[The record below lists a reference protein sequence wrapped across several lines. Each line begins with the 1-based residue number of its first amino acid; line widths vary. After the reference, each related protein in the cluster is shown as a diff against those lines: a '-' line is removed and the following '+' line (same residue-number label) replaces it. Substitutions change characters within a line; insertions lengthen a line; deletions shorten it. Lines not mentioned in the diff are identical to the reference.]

1 MKNVFIIFLFLICL
15 GACQIPG
22 AFVQTHQQAFPNS
35 KVQDAQAIREKLL
48 NKQPLQ
54 HPVQIDLNPYLLKS
68 DVSENVESV
77 NDLFSVLEDT
87 LFKTLQV
94 TGDREP
100 IFTQLIPLSVEAQ
113 TLELQIPI
121 SNIELRYEILLKGGN
136 ITNGSNLTLNG
147 VKIPWDI
154 KHNGEYKVTK
164 LLLSHSNAL
173 KVQIQGESGSHA
185 ELSIT
190 PYEGAGIG
198 LRRQTLSSDSR
209 AITPEVKGILKRLQ
223 EKSGDIKISDS
234 GGYTPISAFQMNDSD
249 VVAFE
254 SNAII
259 VRFRDGHTPDLSFL
273 THYDGELVD
282 QIDEFYKLKVNL
294 EHAPI
299 ERLPELLEFY
309 NRGLPENIERISFSS
324 LQSMQIFTIILD
336 VVHRNGNQISSIE
349 LNLYNPNLPAYYP
362 SDWDY
367 SHHDIGIP
375 ASRSG
380 AGSEMKSWWL
390 SETHVNEA
398 WDHSIGTGVTIAW
411 IDRGFKPNHPEL
423 EGRLETNKDNPDI
436 TDLNMILGYENSENS
451 LYHGHYALMAGFAG
465 RDNSYNG
472 RELKTVGVAP
482 NVKVIPYSALLSWQ
496 FAASIQAATRH
507 NVDVIGFNQS
517 WPLVDFGS
525 FLQAGSEL
533 LIGTFVGHFGEGPAH
548 IHVQVP
554 RALALNI
561 PVVFAAHNYYRPI
574 SDFTP
579 INKNNEWPIIV
590 VGAVQ
595 PIDPTATPYS
605 TPTPA
610 TSTSPSPTPR
620 PTATPRPPLLL
631 HANHR
636 MYIKEG
642 NYGHGT
648 NYGSNMIW
656 APGSHIILAN
666 SGEKNTVLGDVQDI
680 GGTSFAAPQVAAV
693 VALIKSR
700 NPQLT
705 PKQIK
710 DTLLDN
716 SVSIHSVKGHP
727 KMASAGLG
735 TVRMLDALEALK
747 KTGSTPAIQ
756 TWTGVIRGTG
766 TARWIELN
774 RLLDGTASLQ
784 EKVMTI
790 PRQTVAK
797 EIWDN
802 NMKDGSFVVL
812 QGWSNVKAGEFTFG
826 SGEIEVRNVNKLC
839 DLNTCPSTTPA
850 SHKPSLQSIIVPA
863 GSAASIDVKIELKG
877 DNLWLDTNFTNLREG
892 ELLFKEVDPTTGADI
907 VPSSAPIQYVL
918 NDLTRLTNAK
928 NDGKGLIV
936 NLPANTL
943 MSGKFYKLAFKGLTG
958 QSSFIGATSVAT
970 QGFALT
976 AEGTNLPFSLL
987 SAPGVAESPDS
998 YAFEQ
1003 IKLHGAPGWI
1013 QPNVRIPVEP
1023 NQFVGI
1029 RFNQPINDLKVQ
1041 VGPIEVPVVSL
1052 LKDFAAIGIPEELPA
1067 GIHDV
1072 ILRSTNGVITLE
1084 QAVEKVAVVYP
1095 PRPEHTPPPTA
1106 NPGEYS
1112 TIYLGN
1118 VEGND
1123 EARAYLNDQ
1132 LVATAHAGD
1141 NLYVNIG
1148 SSSEDFPLSQ
1158 EHRNTIRFELENRGG
1173 GYTYRFGICGSHE
1186 GTCVFGDENGVA
1198 GSFNVR
1204 NADGEEDTRT
1214 GVVYR
1219 ESIQLY
1225 RFAKPMGLSD
1235 QPFWY
1240 KVFNLPSGSEIRLDN
1255 GGIWEQTF
1263 VGGAGEKSGAIPMSG
1278 DVKQAEENPGHF
1290 MLDNCTYFSDTWVNY
1305 GVSGHW
1311 QGPDAAPASY
1321 GIELYRGIHRIFR
1334 QVIGQATYPQS
1345 VDRSL
1350 SLGQQILNWKTSAYA
1365 NFYPPNGFWHGSI
1378 CY

>member
-1 MKNVFIIFLFLICL
+1 MNLKKSLIFKIACAFLCIWIWSCQSPTLPTKVDNQAILGNQAQMLREKFLRKKPVTNPVEIYLSPHLLNVNGGPQTTEKIREYWVQSNSPF
-15 GACQIPG
+15 QIKSTEEKVV
-22 AFVQTHQQAFPNS
+22 FVQST
-35 KVQDAQAIREKLL
+35 
-48 NKQPLQ
+48 
-54 HPVQIDLNPYLLKS
+54 PVSTEPQSYQWPINIPE
-68 DVSENVESV
+68 SE
-77 NDLFSVLEDT
+77 
-87 LFKTLQV
+87 
-94 TGDREP
+94 
-100 IFTQLIPLSVEAQ
+100 LS
-113 TLELQIPI
+113 
-121 SNIELRYEILLKGGN
+121 LRYKIVLTSSSLPSPP
-136 ITNGSNLTLNG
+136 ILTLNG
-147 VKIPWDI
+147 VKVSWTSEQS
-154 KHNGEYKVTK
+154 GVYSLTKV
-164 LLLSHSNAL
+164 LLTQNTQIGLWIQGGDLSSHVEL
-173 KVQIQGESGSHA
+173 KVLA
-185 ELSIT
+185 
-190 PYEGAGIG
+190 Y
-198 LRRQTLSSDSR
+198 
-209 AITPEVKGILKRLQ
+209 
-223 EKSGDIKISDS
+223 DS
-234 GGYTPISAFQMNDSD
+234 GGTEFRRQQISNFKSVDTIFQQRLKELATRAGDLHITNGGVDLEIAAFQFNHQHTLY
-249 VVAFE
+249 FE
-254 SNAII
+254 SDAVIL
-259 VRFRDGHTPDLSFL
+259 RFREGNSADLGF
-273 THYDGELVD
+273 YQEEYGAKLVD
-282 QIDEFYKLKVNL
+282 EMDGFYKLQVDL
-294 EHAPI
+294 SRAPV
-299 ERLPELLEFY
+299 ERLPELIDFV
-309 NRGLPENIERISFSS
+309 NRGLPENIESISFSS
-324 LQSMQIFTIILD
+324 LKSMQLFSIITDIL
-336 VVHRNGNQISSIE
+336 HRQANAVASVE
-349 LNLYNPNLPAYYP
+349 LNLYNPQIPAYYP
-362 SDWDY
+362 IDGSY
-367 SHHDIGIP
+367 LQP
-375 ASRSG
+375 VYESG
-380 AGSEMKSWWL
+380 KQVESWWL
-390 SETHVNEA
+390 SKPHVNEA
-398 WDHSIGTGVTIAW
+398 WDHSIGTGVTVAW
-411 IDRGFKPNHPEL
+411 IDRGFKPEHPEIR
-423 EGRLETNKDNPDI
+423 ERLLKNKDNPK
-436 TDLNMILGYENSENS
+436 LEEENRLINGG
-451 LYHGHYALMAGFAG
+451 LTLDAALWHGHYALMAGFAE
-465 RDNSYNG
+465 RDNIYKG
-472 RELKTVGVAP
+472 LPLRTVGVAP
-482 NVKVIPYSALLSWQ
+482 NVRVIPYAALLSWEY
-496 FAASIQAATRH
+496 AASVRAAINH
-507 NVDVIGFNQS
+507 GADVIGFNQS
-517 WPLVDFGS
+517 WEFN
-525 FLQAGSEL
+525 QM
-533 LIGTFVGHFGEGPAH
+533 GTFFQAIAEYGVGLISVFGGGPDYV
-548 IHVQVP
+548 HVQIP
-554 RALALNI
+554 RALERNI
-561 PVVFAAHNYYRPI
+561 PVIFSAHNYYKPI
-574 SDFTP
+574 SEFSP
-579 INKNNEWPIIV
+579 INENINRDIIV
-590 VGAVQ
+590 VGAVR
-595 PIDPTATPYS
+595 PTE
-605 TPTPA
+605 PTPQPSMTPMP
-610 TSTSPSPTPR
+610 TSSPSSSPTP
-620 PTATPRPPLLL
+620 PPVTVHPPLQL
-631 HANHR
+631 HATWN
-636 MYIKEG
+636 INVTDGK
-642 NYGHGT
+642 YGQGT
-648 NYGSNMIW
+648 NYGPNMVW
-656 APGSHIILAN
+656 APGEWI
-666 SGEKNTVLGDVQDI
+666 DVALSVPDSSLR
-680 GGTSFAAPQVAAV
+680 GLSGTSFAAPQVAAV

-710 DTLLDN
+710 DVLLDN

-863 GSAASIDVKIELKG
+863 GSAANIDVKIELKG

-918 NDLTRLTNAK
+918 NDLTRLTNTK

-1084 QAVEKVAVVYP
+1084 QAVEKVAVAYP

-1214 GVVYR
+1214 GIVYR

-1334 QVIGQATYPQS
+1334 QVVGQATYPQS